1 MYEVFDL
8 SPYPIAV
15 VNKKGL
21 ICNFNYEFSKVF
33 GDEKNKNIS
42 YYIKD
47 ILVDLENIIKNK
59 KIYKIKKNNNL
70 AAITIKENIH
80 KNFVLYLDVFD
91 DKEIIKQYTKYF
103 DIFINNTS
111 DFIYIKKFN
120 NNRHEFQIVSKRFAS
135 LCGYKNIHDLKGLDD
150 FDVFPKEHAEQYFES
165 ELNIIKTEC
174 EDPFRQV
181 YIKEDGTQGWLST
194 TKTLIKDNKN
204 NAIGLFGVSRD
215 ITKIVNLENQL
226 ILESQTDD
234 LTKVYNRKLFRNNIK
249 RHIDITKKYKNVF
262 SLLLIDVDNFKNIN
276 DTYGHLE
283 GDGILLKIVFL
294 LKKHIRTN
302 DSIYRLGGDEFALLL
317 PNAKEKESVEICK
330 RILNYLEN
338 ENKKQCIKFTLSI
351 GLSEYKKNEKY
362 KDFFERC
369 DNALYK
375 SKNNGRNQLS
385 IL

>member
-135 LCGYKNIHDLKGLDD
+135 LCGYNNIHDLKGLDD

-234 LTKVYNRKLFRNNIK
+234 LTKVYNRKLFRSNIK